1 MVYSECPCLY
11 PGHVTVIL
19 KADLNSAG
27 CHVPFSAPAP
37 IRPHCHVAPSES
49 LGLRDS
55 VSCSGPALLQQVLGM
70 FGILGRFS
78 LHFFPAGVGRSVHE
92 ITNVPDCGLHPS
104 PPAHA
109 ATLSC
114 FCSHSIYSLVQLHL
128 KHRSRTHS
136 GVGWPFVSLVGSQE
150 GSVRYGTTCQSQR
163 VALWSQWA
171 M

>member
-1 MVYSECPCLY
+1 MVYSGCPCLY
-11 PGHVTVIL
+11 PGHVTVTL

-37 IRPHCHVAPSES
+37 MRPHYHVAPSES

-55 VSCSGPALLQQVLGM
+55 M
-70 FGILGRFS
+70 FLAQDQPCYNRGWGCLESWAGLAS
-78 LHFFPAGVGRSVHE
+78 TFFPAGVGRSVHE

-104 PPAHA
+104 PLAHA

-136 GVGWPFVSLVGSQE
+136 GVGWPFVSPVGS
-150 GSVRYGTTCQSQR
+150 
-163 VALWSQWA
+163 
-171 M
+171 